1 MLRQLNLVDVLFFV
15 VGAFAAYRGW
25 SRGILGLVFE
35 LGGGFL
41 GLLAGIA
48 LGGRIAGLFTDAAG
62 LEAALISLLAVFAF
76 LSIGQTIGYILG
88 HRFGAYATNMRLGRL
103 NEALGAVAGVIL
115 VTLVYWIVGSMFVH
129 GPSRPVARALQRSAV
144 LRKLNQTL
152 HEPPNV
158 LSYFQQYLNTANFPQ
173 VFAGLP
179 PIGPPVRGP
188 SNAEASRAIRA
199 ADQSTVRVVVPACG
213 GTQLGSGWLAADST
227 IVTNAHVVAGG
238 DDVQITSQAGENIAG
253 TVVLFDEDTDVAV
266 IHLSA
271 PLNAPSL
278 PLETASLGRNEPGAT
293 LGYPGNLGGRAEYSG
308 AAIQAR
314 YDARGRD
321 IYGRSIVVREV
332 YALRANVRQGDSGG
346 PFVLPNGR
354 VAGVVFAAS
363 TTDSNTGYALTG
375 AEVADE
381 VAEGSQRSEPVSTG
395 PCTH

>member
-1 MLRQLNLVDVLFFV
+1 MNLVDILFLLFA
-15 VGAFAAYRGW
+15 GFAAYRGW

-41 GLLAGIA
+41 GLLLGIA
-48 LGGRIAGLFTDAAG
+48 LGSRIAGLFTDAAG
-62 LEAALISLLAVFAF
+62 LEGALISLLAVFVF

-103 NEALGAVAGVIL
+103 NSSLGAAAGVVLI
-115 VTLVYWIVGSMFVH
+115 TLAYWIVGSLFVQ
-129 GPSRPVARALQRSAV
+129 GPSRPVAKALQRSAV
-144 LRKLNQTL
+144 LRSLNDTL

-179 PIGPPVRGP
+179 PNIGPPVRLP
-188 SNAEASRAIRA
+188 SSAEANRAIRA

-213 GTQLGSGWLAADST
+213 GTQLGSGWVAADST

-238 DDVQITSQAGENIAG
+238 SDVQVTSEAGETVAG
-253 TVVLFDEDTDVAV
+253 SVVLFDENTDVAV
-266 IHLSA
+266 IHLASPLSA
-271 PLNAPSL
+271 P
-278 PLETASLGRNEPGAT
+278 PLQLEVSGLGRGQPGAT
-293 LGYPGNLGGRAEYSG
+293 LGYPGDQGGRAEYSG

-314 YDARGRD
+314 YEARGRD
-321 IYGRSIVVREV
+321 IYGRAVVTREV
-332 YALRANVRQGDSGG
+332 YELRANVRQGDSGG
-346 PFVLPNGR
+346 PFVMPDGR

-363 TTDSNTGYALTG
+363 TTDGNTGYALTG
-375 AEVADE
+375 AEVQDE

-395 PCTH
+395 PCTR